1 MAPKK
6 YDYTEVKDPSVI
18 KELILMPS
26 TLENIDFSLY
36 NYVNDKLDVSCTT
49 NEGWKKVPVLWQS
62 PERAVQV
69 KANKEY
75 LNLIGRV
82 KYPAIAVQRMG
93 MAKDLGR
100 KGGVFGNAMEI
111 NKWDNKGG
119 DVTIGRRINQE
130 KTRNFQNAGALRY
143 TFQNNFPRKNDKV
156 VYQTVTIPL
165 PIYVDV
171 DYKITLLTEFQQQ
184 LNEMMSP
191 FINIGKGINY
201 FGLHRNGW
209 TYEGFLQSGFDLNT
223 NVANMGDD
231 YRMYSTTIN
240 IKVLGY
246 LIGAEKNEQK
256 PKIVYRENAVD
267 IKIGRERVVVGT
279 KPWNISPDKLKYRD

>member
-1 MAPKK
+1 MERKK
-6 YDYTEVKDPSVI
+6 YGYTEVQDPSII
-18 KELILMPS
+18 KELVLMPS

-36 NYVNDKLDVSCTT
+36 DYINDHLDVSCTT
-49 NEGWKKVPVLWQS
+49 NEGWRKVPILWQA

-69 KANKEY
+69 KGSKEY
-75 LNLIGRV
+75 LNVIGRV
-82 KYPAIAVQRMG
+82 KYPAISVQRMG

-100 KGGVFGNAMEI
+100 KGGVYGNAIDI

-130 KTRNFQNAGALRY
+130 KTRNFQNADAKRY
-143 TFQNNFPRKNDKV
+143 TFQNNFPRKNNKV
-156 VYQTVTIPL
+156 VYETITIPL
-165 PIYVDV
+165 PVYVDI
-171 DYKITLLTEFQQQ
+171 DYKITLLTEYQQQ
-184 LNEMMSP
+184 LNEMMAP

-201 FGLHRNGW
+201 FGLRRNGW

-223 NVANMGDD
+223 NVSNMGED
-231 YRMYSTTIN
+231 YRNYSTTIN

-246 LIGAEKNEQK
+246 LVGSEKNEQK

-267 IKIGRERVVVGT
+267 IKIGRERVVLGT
-279 KPWNISPDKLKYRD
+279 EPWNISPDKLKYRD